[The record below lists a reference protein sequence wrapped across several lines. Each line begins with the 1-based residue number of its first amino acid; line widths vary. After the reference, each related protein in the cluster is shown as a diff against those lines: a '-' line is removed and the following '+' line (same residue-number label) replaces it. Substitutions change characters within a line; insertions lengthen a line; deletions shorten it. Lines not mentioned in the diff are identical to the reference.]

1 MTQNCGRQQGAA
13 LPIRSYVTVSGDSCG
28 CRDGSGEQA
37 ATGAYGAE
45 VRGAAP
51 HPPAHGQPCNKE
63 LPSLKGQDS

>member
-1 MTQNCGRQQGAA
+1 M
-13 LPIRSYVTVSGDSCG
+13 TVSGDSCG